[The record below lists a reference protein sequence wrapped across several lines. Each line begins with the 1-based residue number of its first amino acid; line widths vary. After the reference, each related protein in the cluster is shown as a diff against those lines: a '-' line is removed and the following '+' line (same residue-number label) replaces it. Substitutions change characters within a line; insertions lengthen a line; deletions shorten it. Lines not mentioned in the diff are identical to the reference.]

1 MAVDTRGLLGESRP
15 AETPLARAVAACRAQ
30 FVAVGVFSG
39 VVNGLQLTV
48 SLYMMQVFDRVL
60 STRNL
65 NTLLY
70 LTLIAIAA
78 VGLLALL
85 EAARS
90 RIMQRVGAWVEES
103 VAPEGFARAVESQL
117 RGRPYRMEALRDL
130 GVCRGFI
137 GSAGALALYDVP
149 WVPIYLLVIFI
160 LHPLLGLV
168 ALIGAVLLFGLTI
181 LNEFATSKLLRDANT
196 AAMVSQRRADS
207 IVRNAEV
214 IDSMGM
220 LPAVMARW
228 RIGVAEMSVPMNR
241 AMDRAAP
248 LLAMT
253 KFFRLAVQIAIL
265 GIGAYLVLGQ
275 ELTAGASIAASIIM
289 GRALAPVEQ
298 LIGGWKQLVQARQ
311 CWKRLQ
317 AFLVQPRLRP
327 PGLALP
333 EPTGRLAV
341 ERVTYGFPGTNVA
354 VVKGVAFALE
364 AGESL
369 AVIGPSAAGK
379 TTLIRL
385 LTGTLQPLSGAVRL
399 DGADVYTWQRE
410 DFGRHVGYMP
420 QDVELFDGTILD
432 NIARMAEAPVEAVYE
447 AAKLA
452 GAHEMILRLPKGYE
466 TAIGDGGQH
475 LSGGQ
480 RQQVGLAR
488 AMFGNPKFI
497 VLDEPN
503 SNLDGDS
510 EAALLRALH
519 ELRRRGVT
527 VVLVSHRPVLVQ
539 GVEKVLLMR
548 DGAVEMFGP
557 RAEVLK
563 TIMKPAQPTPIP
575 APAGRPQ
582 GREAQA

>member
-1 MAVDTRGLLGESRP
+1 MAVDPRVLLGEGKP
-15 AETPLARAVAACRAQ
+15 AETPLARAIAACRAQ

-60 STRNL
+60 ATRNL
-65 NTLLY
+65 NTLIY

-78 VGLLALL
+78 VGLLAVL

-90 RIMQRVGAWVEES
+90 RIMQRVGAWIEEK

-117 RGRPYRMEALRDL
+117 RGRAYRMEALRDL
-130 GVCRGFI
+130 AVCRGFI
-137 GSAGALALYDVP
+137 ASPGALALYDVP
-149 WVPIYLLVIFI
+149 WVPVFLLVIFL
-160 LHPLLGLV
+160 LHPLLGVV
-168 ALIGAVLLFGLTI
+168 ALAGAVLLLGLTL
-181 LNEFATSKLLRDANT
+181 LNEVSTSKLLREANS
-196 AAMVSQRRADS
+196 AAMVNQRRAES

-228 RIGVAEMSVPMNR
+228 RVGVVEMSGPMNR

-248 LLAMT
+248 LLATT

-275 ELTAGASIAASIIM
+275 ELTSGASIAASIIM

-298 LIGGWKQLVQARQ
+298 MIGGWKQLVQARQ
-311 CWKRLQ
+311 SWKRLQ
-317 AFLVQPRLRP
+317 AFLVMPRLRP
-327 PGLALP
+327 PGMPLP

-341 ERVTYGFPGTNVA
+341 ERVTYGFPGSNVA

-364 AGESL
+364 PGESL

-385 LTGTLQPLSGAVRL
+385 LTGTLQPASGNVRL

-420 QDVELFDGTILD
+420 QDVELFDGTIFD
-432 NIARMAEAPVEAVYE
+432 NIARMAEAPPEAVFD

-452 GAHEMILRLPKGYE
+452 GAHEMILRLPKGYDTE
-466 TAIGDGGQH
+466 IGEGGQH

-510 EAALLRALH
+510 EAALLRALQ
-519 ELRRRGVT
+519 ELRQRGIT

-563 TIMKPAQPTPIP
+563 KIMKPAHPTPIP
-575 APAGRPQ
+575 APATKPE